1 MQSVDLL
8 KITVDD
14 ILANS
19 NTKCS
24 VRLIRV
30 FYTIYLLDPSLV
42 VGILGETYLRFLSIY
57 DKKNIYLIFSN
68 DLDFGIF

>member
-1 MQSVDLL
+1 MLDV
-8 KITVDD
+8 
-14 ILANS
+14 
-19 NTKCS
+19 C
-24 VRLIRV
+24 LIRV

-57 DKKNIYLIFSN
+57 DKKNICLNFSN